1 MKAKKHLLD
10 KAKQDGAAQ
19 RINELI
25 SASYMLIS
33 EALVLQSEA
42 DDTLRKYGLV
52 YAEIKQR
59 ANALQKEFDKYF
71 ACIKSMI
78 TEEEQKEAYFTD
90 LDNFDKVFRKYAKL
104 ENIGEPYERFCA
116 NNYSIKV

>member
-1 MKAKKHLLD
+1 MKPKKELLER
-10 KAKQDGAAQ
+10 ARRDGAAQ

-71 ACIKSMI
+71 SCVKTMI
-78 TEEEQKEAYFTD
+78 TEDEQKEAYFTD
-90 LDNFDKVFRKYAKL
+90 LDNFDKIFRKYAKL
-104 ENIGEPYERFCA
+104 ENIE
-116 NNYSIKV
+116 

>member
-1 MKAKKHLLD
+1 MKPKKEQL
-10 KAKQDGAAQ
+10 KRAREDGAAQ

-59 ANALQKEFDKYF
+59 ANALQKEFDKLF
-71 ACIKSMI
+71 
-78 TEEEQKEAYFTD
+78 F
-90 LDNFDKVFRKYAKL
+90 LR
-104 ENIGEPYERFCA
+104 
-116 NNYSIKV
+116 

>member
-25 SASYMLIS
+25 SVSYMLIS

-52 YAEIKQR
+52 YAEIKHR

-78 TEEEQKEAYFTD
+78 TEDTQKEASKENAILPTSISNCIHGRSKSAGGFIW
-90 LDNFDKVFRKYAKL
+90 KL
-104 ENIGEPYERFCA
+104 
-116 NNYSIKV
+116 K

>member
-19 RINELI
+19 RINKLI
-25 SASYMLIS
+25 SVSYMLIS

-59 ANALQKEFDKYF
+59 ANALQKEFDKYVS
-71 ACIKSMI
+71 CVKTRI
-78 TEEEQKEAYFTD
+78 TDDAQKEAYFTD
-90 LDNFDKVFRKYAKL
+90 LGNFDKIFRKYAKL
-104 ENIGEPYERFCA
+104 ENVE
-116 NNYSIKV
+116 

>member
-10 KAKQDGAAQ
+10 KAKRDGAAQ

-59 ANALQKEFDKYF
+59 ANALQREFDKYF
-71 ACIKSMI
+71 SCVKSMI
-78 TEEEQKEAYFTD
+78 TEDTQKEAYFTD

-104 ENIGEPYERFCA
+104 ENVE
-116 NNYSIKV
+116 

>member
-1 MKAKKHLLD
+1 MKPKKGLLER
-10 KAKQDGAAQ
+10 ARQDGAAQ

-59 ANALQKEFDKYF
+59 ANALQREFDKYF

-78 TEEEQKEAYFTD
+78 TEDEQKEAYFTD
-90 LDNFDKVFRKYAKL
+90 LDNFDKIFRKYAKL
-104 ENIGEPYERFCA
+104 ENVE
-116 NNYSIKV
+116 